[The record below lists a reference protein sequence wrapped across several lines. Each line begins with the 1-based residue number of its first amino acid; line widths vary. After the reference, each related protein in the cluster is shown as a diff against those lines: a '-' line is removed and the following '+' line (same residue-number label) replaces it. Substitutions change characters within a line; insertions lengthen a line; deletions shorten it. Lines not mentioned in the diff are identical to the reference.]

1 MYISL
6 ICVSVTLNRNLV
18 GVPIVPHD
26 EAGCVTDKESDATRN
41 DVSINLNANQDDG
54 EVITM
59 YYFNRLRINK
69 YGNRGSNVSRSGL
82 RQRKV
87 ESKVRDRSVGDTS
100 EGSVLDTPPRESSPD
115 IAVAASR
122 AAAATTSTLL
132 PLLAIRLRNLVDFA
146 LFWLLAY
153 LSVPV
158 VQNILSSHQ
167 VSIHTSFITLRQTEH
182 ILM

>member
-1 MYISL
+1 MF
-6 ICVSVTLNRNLV
+6 VSVTLNRNLV

-26 EAGCVTDKESDATRN
+26 EARCVTDEESDATRN

-59 YYFNRLRINK
+59 DDVNRLRINK
-69 YGNRGSNVSRSGL
+69 YGNRGSNGSRSGL

-87 ESKVRDRSVGDTS
+87 ESNVRDTSFGDTS
-100 EGSVLDTPPRESSPD
+100 DGSVLDAPPRENSPD
-115 IAVAASR
+115 IAVVASTV
-122 AAAATTSTLL
+122 AAATTSTLL
-132 PLLAIRLRNLVDFA
+132 PLLVIRLRNLVDMA
-146 LFWLLAY
+146 LFCLLAY

-167 VSIHTSFITLRQTEH
+167 VSIHISVVTLRQTEFM
-182 ILM
+182 LM